1 MSVTDNFFKISFYN
15 KTMSNY
21 KKFTEYDC
29 KCRKFTIP
37 GPTTFVKQPRIFRD
51 PSIMKSKPIRRIS
64 PMPTPGVSPMP
75 TPGVSPMPTS

>member
-1 MSVTDNFFKISFYN
+1 
-15 KTMSNY
+15 MSNY